1 MRLPNE
7 RLRSLVT
14 ALLLLA
20 LLQQNTMIILG
31 KEEVKNLSDL
41 LLSQKDFDKVQNIHR
56 NWYFFSIKALLAQ
69 MAKELLATASCECV
83 AKLKSCLKRIRS
95 SKDVTKAAQC
105 LTSARESE
113 RNPSLSSAAF
123 LVKKKKWRRLWLSCA
138 KRLDFRRLSSDHRR
152 AIQEQIKDDRRIK
165 RSPHRLVVSAVLKS
179 DDEFFKVNQ
188 QRTVPSLLEPSS
200 HSATHRLAKL
210 FVSLFSKTP
219 LSDVTTRWSV
229 TYKKMVELKEKLE
242 ENENLPGREVYDRRI
257 YDMVIND
264 GSEHSH
270 EKSEPFIPP
279 FLKNIVGVVK
289 SFSGVGNARI
299 LSPRLAP
306 LMPDKAATR
315 GFLSPALFPFYKD
328 DAEEQI
334 LPIPKMLE
342 DSGLNEKDRERVLE
356 MVMEVSGARGTV
368 ENAMKVLEHLSS
380 FGLGNEVMSV
390 SEKVGESFERLRA
403 SFSRRQRDDLDTQ
416 GYTLMN
422 VDQMRTLHQDQG
434 LNVSEVAEQVEH
446 YSRLSDFERKDAL
459 WETVAELAGRKQ
471 RRSRRQVSVL
481 QPFVLS
487 PYQFAPVFGLS
498 ILGPVVL
505 SPNIFSPLIL
515 NPAVLSP
522 WVMSPAIPLPFIVSP
537 YVLSPYVLSP
547 LVMAPFIL
555 NPYVLSPNVINPY
568 VLSPLILSPLVLCPD
583 VISPMTLGGS
593 VLSPAVLSPSVL
605 SKSYVMAAVLSPSV
619 LS

>member
-1 MRLPNE
+1 
-7 RLRSLVT
+7 
-14 ALLLLA
+14 
-20 LLQQNTMIILG
+20 MIILG

-113 RNPSLSSAAF
+113 RNPRR
-123 LVKKKKWRRLWLSCA
+123 VK
-138 KRLDFRRLSSDHRR
+138 
-152 AIQEQIKDDRRIK
+152 AIMT
-165 RSPHRLVVSAVLKS
+165 HT
-179 DDEFFKVNQ
+179 VNQ

-334 LPIPKMLE
+334 LPIPKV
-342 DSGLNEKDRERVLE
+342 K
-356 MVMEVSGARGTV
+356 
-368 ENAMKVLEHLSS
+368 
-380 FGLGNEVMSV
+380 
-390 SEKVGESFERLRA
+390 
-403 SFSRRQRDDLDTQ
+403 
-416 GYTLMN
+416 
-422 VDQMRTLHQDQG
+422 
-434 LNVSEVAEQVEH
+434 
-446 YSRLSDFERKDAL
+446 
-459 WETVAELAGRKQ
+459 
-471 RRSRRQVSVL
+471 
-481 QPFVLS
+481 
-487 PYQFAPVFGLS
+487 
-498 ILGPVVL
+498 
-505 SPNIFSPLIL
+505 
-515 NPAVLSP
+515 
-522 WVMSPAIPLPFIVSP
+522 
-537 YVLSPYVLSP
+537 
-547 LVMAPFIL
+547 
-555 NPYVLSPNVINPY
+555 
-568 VLSPLILSPLVLCPD
+568 
-583 VISPMTLGGS
+583 
-593 VLSPAVLSPSVL
+593 
-605 SKSYVMAAVLSPSV
+605 
-619 LS
+619 